1 MKRIGLLA
9 LVLAVA
15 SGATAAVALAAAAS
29 PKAFRA
35 SVVRTA
41 LAQKSLR
48 WVEHDYA
55 GNVAVSSSADVNAH
69 SGTQYLTV
77 TIGKQSGTIHIVF
90 INGIAYVE
98 GQALG
103 LAVNLGLTNAQATQ
117 YAGRWIS
124 VTKGDKAY
132 AATADGLTLAS
143 IVHDVTPHGPL
154 ELVKK
159 EFHGK
164 QVFALEAL
172 GGPQQAPVFRVL
184 VAPRKGQRLPIEASS
199 INPSRALST
208 HTDFSRWNEPVNV
221 HAPSGSIPI
230 ATVRS

>member
-1 MKRIGLLA
+1 MKRIRLLA
-9 LVLAVA
+9 MVLAVA
-15 SGATAAVALAAAAS
+15 SGVTAAAALAAAS

-35 SVVRTA
+35 SVVRAA

-55 GNVAVSSSADVNAH
+55 GNVAVSSSSDVNAN
-69 SGTQYLTV
+69 SGSQFLTV
-77 TIGKQSGTIHIVF
+77 KIGKQSGTIHIIF
-90 INGIAYVE
+90 INGIAYVQGE
-98 GQALG
+98 ALG